1 MVRVSTPANSEFPHL
16 SNNTNTINPKRPN
29 TIEGIPANVSV
40 VSLITLTNF
49 EFLFEYSTRYIA
61 AAIPIGTAITVLKIP
76 L

>member
-1 MVRVSTPANSEFPHL
+1 MVRVSTPASSEFPHL

-49 EFLFEYSTRYIA
+49 EFLLSILPDILLLQFQ
-61 AAIPIGTAITVLKIP
+61 
-76 L
+76 